1 MKYYIKTKDLDKD
14 LENLSLPEM
23 FKASLKAAIESARG
37 PLKEYLILESGQ
49 YGISVTDA
57 NRSDVPKE
65 VSGTN
70 KSIVLL

>member
-1 MKYYIKTKDLDKD
+1 MKYYIKTSN
-14 LENLSLPEM
+14 LEKELESLELPEI
-23 FKASLKAAIESARG
+23 FKTALKASVGAAKG

>member
-23 FKASLKAAIESARG
+23 FKTALKASVGAAKG

>member
-1 MKYYIKTKDLDKD
+1 
-14 LENLSLPEM
+14 M
-23 FKASLKAAIESARG
+23 FKTALKASVGAAKG
-37 PLKEYLILESGQ
+37 PLKEYLILESSQ

>member
-1 MKYYIKTKDLDKD
+1 
-14 LENLSLPEM
+14 M
-23 FKASLKAAIESARG
+23 FKASLKAAIESAKG

>member
-1 MKYYIKTKDLDKD
+1 MKYYIKTTNLKSE
-14 LENLSLPEM
+14 LEKLELPEM
-23 FKASLKAAIESARG
+23 FKASLKAAVGSAKG